1 TRDGSF
7 ALRMWAWLGS
17 AAVCARV
24 TWCTSTPRWVN
35 TRCLASTYCSSLR
48 CLQAPRHATSQT
60 DAVSVIRSGRASKS
74 AMGKCLVGSRGAGR
88 RNHCGLLVALSP
100 PRLQKAARRFGSDC
114 TGNDRQGITFHTNTN
129 NTPSGQPDEGYTWH
143 MKKTFSDKV
152 RDIVRKIP
160 KGKTM
165 TYKEVASKAGNP
177 KAARAVGAVMRSNYD
192 PSIPCHRVV
201 ASDGKMRG
209 YNRGARIR

>member
-1 TRDGSF
+1 MVEGPLNKIKS
-7 ALRMWAWLGS
+7 
-17 AAVCARV
+17 
-24 TWCTSTPRWVN
+24 
-35 TRCLASTYCSSLR
+35 ASTV
-48 CLQAPRHATSQT
+48 TVT
-60 DAVSVIRSGRASKS
+60 GGRY
-74 AMGKCLVGSRGAGR
+74 R
-88 RNHCGLLVALSP
+88 RYRE
-100 PRLQKAARRFGSDC
+100 RLARNYVPYKHKEHSC
-114 TGNDRQGITFHTNTN
+114 
-129 NTPSGQPDEGYTWH
+129 GQPEEGYTWH

-160 KGKTM
+160 KSKTM

-209 YNRGARIR
+209 YKCGARIR

>member
-1 TRDGSF
+1 MGGRN
-7 ALRMWAWLGS
+7 AQENKNKR
-17 AAVCARV
+17 VPRQRRV
-24 TWCTSTPRWVN
+24 T
-35 TRCLASTYCSSLR
+35 
-48 CLQAPRHATSQT
+48 
-60 DAVSVIRSGRASKS
+60 
-74 AMGKCLVGSRGAGR
+74 GR
-88 RNHCGLLVALSP
+88 R
-100 PRLQKAARRFGSDC
+100 RRIVTIVG
-114 TGNDRQGITFHTNTN
+114 TGNGWQGTTFHTNTK
-129 NTPSGQPDEGYTWH
+129 NTPSGQPEEGYTWH

-201 ASDGKMRG
+201 ASDGKM
-209 YNRGARIR
+209 

>member
-1 TRDGSF
+1 QENKKVPHSD
-7 ALRMWAWLGS
+7 ALPDAAGDCDYCRYRERS
-17 AAVCARV
+17 A
-24 TWCTSTPRWVN
+24 
-35 TRCLASTYCSSLR
+35 
-48 CLQAPRHATSQT
+48 
-60 DAVSVIRSGRASKS
+60 
-74 AMGKCLVGSRGAGR
+74 
-88 RNHCGLLVALSP
+88 RNYV
-100 PRLQKAARRFGSDC
+100 
-114 TGNDRQGITFHTNTN
+114 HTNTK
-129 NTPSGQPDEGYTWH
+129 NTPSGQPEEGYTWH

-177 KAARAVGAVMRSNYD
+177 KVARAVGAVMRSNYD

>member
-88 RNHCGLLVALSP
+88 R
-100 PRLQKAARRFGSDC
+100 
-114 TGNDRQGITFHTNTN
+114 TGNNRQGITFHTNTK
-129 NTPSGQPDEGYTWH
+129 NTPSGQPEEGYTWH

-152 RDIVRKIP
+152 RGIVRKIP

>member
-1 TRDGSF
+1 MSSGRCRW
-7 ALRMWAWLGS
+7 ALIYLAFGTLTS
-17 AAVCARV
+17 INNFAAV
-24 TWCTSTPRWVN
+24 T
-35 TRCLASTYCSSLR
+35 
-48 CLQAPRHATSQT
+48 
-60 DAVSVIRSGRASKS
+60 ASK
-74 AMGKCLVGSRGAGR
+74 AGKEGTLKKIKKCRTVTRYRTPPAIVTIVGTA
-88 RNHCGLLVALSP
+88 
-100 PRLQKAARRFGSDC
+100 
-114 TGNDRQGITFHTNTN
+114 NDRPGITFHTNTK
-129 NTPSGQPDEGYTWH
+129 NTPSGQPEEGYTWH

-209 YNRGARIR
+209 YNRRTRIR

>member
-1 TRDGSF
+1 MRRPRRTQFRSSEAGGHRNRPWGNASSVREAQDDETIAVCSSPFVDGPRSNNF
-7 ALRMWAWLGS
+7 
-17 AAVCARV
+17 AAV
-24 TWCTSTPRWVN
+24 T
-35 TRCLASTYCSSLR
+35 
-48 CLQAPRHATSQT
+48 
-60 DAVSVIRSGRASKS
+60 ASK
-74 AMGKCLVGSRGAGR
+74 AGKEGTLKKIKKCLTVTRYRTPLAIVTIVG
-88 RNHCGLLVALSP
+88 
-100 PRLQKAARRFGSDC
+100 
-114 TGNDRQGITFHTNTN
+114 TGNDRQGITFHTNTK
-129 NTPSGQPDEGYTWH
+129 NTPSGQPEEGYTWH

-209 YNRGARIR
+209 YNRGA